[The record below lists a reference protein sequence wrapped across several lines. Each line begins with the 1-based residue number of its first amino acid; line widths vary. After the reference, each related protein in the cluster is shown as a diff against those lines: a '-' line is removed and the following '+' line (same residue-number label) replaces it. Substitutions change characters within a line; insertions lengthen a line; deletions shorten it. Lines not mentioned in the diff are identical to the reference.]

1 MDCSSPCECENNR
14 SEAVSMVRRIVEDLM
29 WKVCDMDADK
39 SEPLMMK
46 LFSVLWKATD
56 IKSLGEKLIQY
67 EAALKIKKLNDAVE
81 NDDEEE
87 SEELDLV
94 SLFN

>member
-1 MDCSSPCECENNR
+1 
-14 SEAVSMVRRIVEDLM
+14 
-29 WKVCDMDADK
+29 
-39 SEPLMMK
+39 
-46 LFSVLWKATD
+46 
-56 IKSLGEKLIQY
+56 LGEKLIQY

>member
-46 LFSVLWKATD
+46 LFSVL
-56 IKSLGEKLIQY
+56 
-67 EAALKIKKLNDAVE
+67 
-81 NDDEEE
+81 
-87 SEELDLV
+87 
-94 SLFN
+94 